1 LPELT
6 HVSRIRLSALSLSI
20 SGILFVLYPAIRPF
34 SDEGSLKGAAAF
46 ASTEWL
52 VAHMLAMVAFTLLP
66 LGLLGLYHSLQDTA
80 EKSLAYSTV
89 VLCMIGTG
97 LTLPFYGG
105 EAYGL
110 HAIGQEALRQQSTD
124 LVSLAD
130 VVRSG
135 PGLIMFVIGI
145 LLLTIAAIIVAI
157 TIWRSGSYQKWSGI
171 PFALGMALYIP
182 QFFAGQPIRIAHGLL
197 VTLGCLW
204 IAVGLWIDTRE
215 RFYRSGKDTKE
226 PSPRSPSIAEKI

>member
-1 LPELT
+1 MPELT

-80 EKSLAYSTV
+80 EKSLAYSMV

-145 LLLTIAAIIVAI
+145 LLTHHSCNYCCDHYLEVRQIPEMERHPFCFRNGSVHPAILRRAAHPNSTWTACRP
-157 TIWRSGSYQKWSGI
+157 WLPMDSGWFMDRHKGTVLSFPERHKRTVPSF
-171 PFALGMALYIP
+171 PF
-182 QFFAGQPIRIAHGLL
+182 H
-197 VTLGCLW
+197 C
-204 IAVGLWIDTRE
+204 
-215 RFYRSGKDTKE
+215 
-226 PSPRSPSIAEKI
+226 